1 MSNFVF
7 STYKLVQRSKMDLT
21 ITELTTLDEMQS
33 QIGIIR
39 FLYPNISEEKYEL
52 FLQEMVT
59 RNYTQVAIFEG
70 ETCVG
75 LTGLW
80 FGIKLW
86 SGKYLEIDN
95 FIVHP
100 EHRSKGVG
108 KLLTDYVQQKAIALD
123 CTMIVLDAYT
133 GNFTAHKF
141 YYNQGYNPRGFHF
154 IKTLKEEGL
163 T

>member
-1 MSNFVF
+1 L
-7 STYKLVQRSKMDLT
+7 KT
-21 ITELTTLDEMQS
+21 IELNTIEEMFN

-39 FLYPNISEEKYEL
+39 YLYPNISEEKYKSYLEV
-52 FLQEMVT
+52 MIPH
-59 RNYTQVAIFEG
+59 NYTQIAIFEN
-70 ETCVG
+70 EICVG

-80 FGIKLW
+80 YGIKLW

-100 EHRSKGVG
+100 NHRSKGIG
-108 KLLTDYVQQKAIALD
+108 KLLTDYVNEKAIDLD

-133 GNFTAHKF
+133 QNFTAHRF
-141 YYNQGYNPRGFHF
+141 YFNQGYNPRGFHF
-154 IKTLKEEGL
+154 VKTLKEEGL

>member
-1 MSNFVF
+1 M
-7 STYKLVQRSKMDLT
+7 KT
-21 ITELTTLDEMQS
+21 IELTTFEEMHS

-39 FLYPNISEEKYEL
+39 FLYPEISEEKYTA
-52 FLQEMVT
+52 FLEEMKP
-59 RNYTQVAIFEG
+59 RNYIQVAVFEDD
-70 ETCVG
+70 ECIG

-86 SGKYLEIDN
+86 SGKYMEMDN

-100 EHRSKGVG
+100 EHRSKGIG
-108 KLLTDYVQQKAIALD
+108 KLLTDYVNQKATDLE
-123 CTMIVLDAYT
+123 CTMIVLDAFT
-133 GNFTAHKF
+133 GNFTAHRF

-154 IKTLKEEGL
+154 IKTLNEEGL

>member
-1 MSNFVF
+1 MAL
-7 STYKLVQRSKMDLT
+7 KT
-21 ITELTTLDEMQS
+21 IELTTIEEMCA

-39 FLYPNISEEKYEL
+39 YLYPNISEEKYKSYLEA
-52 FLQEMVT
+52 MIPH
-59 RNYTQVAIFEG
+59 NYTQVVVFDGDE
-70 ETCVG
+70 CVG

-80 FGIKLW
+80 YGIKLW
-86 SGKYLEIDN
+86 SGKYMEIDN

-100 EHRSKGVG
+100 DHRSKGIG
-108 KLLTDYVQQKAIALD
+108 KILTDFVNQRATELG

-133 GNFTAHKF
+133 QNFTAHRF

-154 IKTLKEEGL
+154 VKTLNEEGL